1 MPAKRRTIWLGLGLV
16 VAIAALGLVRAMDAP
31 PSPGAA
37 AGRRTTPAARPAGRG
52 AGQDALADSAPA
64 VNLEQLAKTRGEPAE
79 SERNPFRF
87 RPKPSP
93 AAPAPEPTIA
103 PPPGTVGSVI
113 GPEAPSAPPGPPPP
127 PPIALK
133 FIGIV
138 QKADGTR
145 IAVLSDGKRPYYGT
159 EGQDIE
165 GQYRILKVGQ
175 ESVEIAYIDG
185 RGRQT
190 LRLSGQ

>member
-1 MPAKRRTIWLGLGLV
+1 MAANRRTIWLGVGLG
-16 VAIAALGLVRAMDAP
+16 VAVAALVLVRAMDTPQSSGP
-31 PSPGAA
+31 PE
-37 AGRRTTPAARPAGRG
+37 RRAPAARGAVRG
-52 AGQDALADSAPA
+52 AAHDPAEGAPA
-64 VNLEQLAKTRGEPAE
+64 VNLEQLSKTRGQPAD

-87 RPKPSP
+87 RPKPAP
-93 AAPAPEPTIA
+93 AAPASAVVRGPVQPMV
-103 PPPGTVGSVI
+103 PPPPPVV
-113 GPEAPSAPPGPPPP
+113 PSGPPPP

-159 EGQDIE
+159 DGQDIE
-165 GQYRILKVGQ
+165 GQYRILKIGQ

-190 LRLSGQ
+190 LRLNGQ

>member
-1 MPAKRRTIWLGLGLV
+1 MAVKRRTLGLGAVLIVAIVALV
-16 VAIAALGLVRAMDAP
+16 VVRSMDN
-31 PSPGAA
+31 PSSPVTA
-37 AGRRTTPAARPAGRG
+37 RRNPPAARANARAGSHDPAEG
-52 AGQDALADSAPA
+52 APA
-64 VNLEQLAKTRGEPAE
+64 VNLAQLSKTRGEPTDGD
-79 SERNPFRF
+79 RNPFRF
-87 RPKPSP
+87 RPKPAPPAPASP
-93 AAPAPEPTIA
+93 AAAHGPAPIA
-103 PPPGTVGSVI
+103 PPPMPV
-113 GPEAPSAPPGPPPP
+113 APPGPPPP

-159 EGQDIE
+159 DGQDIE
-165 GQYRILKVGQ
+165 GQYRILKIGQ

>member
-1 MPAKRRTIWLGLGLV
+1 MAANRRTLWLGLGVV
-16 VAIAALGLVRAMDAP
+16 VAIVALVLARSMDSRQATVP
-31 PSPGAA
+31 AST
-37 AGRRTTPAARPAGRG
+37 RRTTPPARVATRG
-52 AGQDALADSAPA
+52 AAQDVVADAAPA

-87 RPKPSP
+87 RPKP
-93 AAPAPEPTIA
+93 A
-103 PPPGTVGSVI
+103 PPPPTPAAAGR
-113 GPEAPSAPPGPPPP
+113 EAAPVVATPVPVVPPGPPPP

-145 IAVLSDGKRPYYGT
+145 IAVLSDGKRPFYGT
-159 EGQDIE
+159 DGQDIE
-165 GQYRILKVGQ
+165 GQYRILKIGL

>member
-1 MPAKRRTIWLGLGLV
+1 MAVERRTIWLGTGLV
-16 VAIAALGLVRAMDAP
+16 VALAALLFARSMDN
-31 PSPGAA
+31 SPLPVP
-37 AGRRTTPAARPAGRG
+37 GRRTTPPARSTARG
-52 AGQDALADSAPA
+52 AAHDGAAESAPA
-64 VNLEQLAKTRGEPAE
+64 VNLEQLSKTRGEPAD

-87 RPKPSP
+87 RPKP
-93 AAPAPEPTIA
+93 A
-103 PPPGTVGSVI
+103 PPPAAAAAAAR
-113 GPEAPSAPPGPPPP
+113 GPAPVLAPPVPVVPSGPPPP

-145 IAVLSDGKRPYYGT
+145 IAVLTDGKRPYYGT
-159 EGQDIE
+159 DGQDIE
-165 GQYRILKVGQ
+165 GQYRILKIGQ

>member
-1 MPAKRRTIWLGLGLV
+1 VAVERRTVWLGASLIVSMVALV
-16 VAIAALGLVRAMDAP
+16 VVRSMDNP
-31 PSPGAA
+31 PSPIAA
-37 AGRRTTPAARPAGRG
+37 RRNPPAARSNARTANHDRAEG
-52 AGQDALADSAPA
+52 APS
-64 VNLEQLAKTRGEPAE
+64 VNLEQLSKTRGEPLA

-87 RPKPSP
+87 RPRP
-93 AAPAPEPTIA
+93 A
-103 PPPGTVGSVI
+103 PPPPSTPPVDRSAAAP
-113 GPEAPSAPPGPPPP
+113 GPPPGPVVPPGPPPP

-159 EGQDIE
+159 DGQDIE
-165 GQYRILKVGQ
+165 GQYRILKVGL

-190 LRLSGQ
+190 LRLNGQ

>member
-1 MPAKRRTIWLGLGLV
+1 MAVERRTLGLAAALIVSMVALV
-16 VAIAALGLVRAMDAP
+16 VVRSMDSSPATGPARRNP
-31 PSPGAA
+31 P
-37 AGRRTTPAARPAGRG
+37 PARATARPTAHETAEG
-52 AGQDALADSAPA
+52 ALS
-64 VNLEQLAKTRGEPAE
+64 VNLEQLSKTRGEPTDG
-79 SERNPFRF
+79 ERNPFRF
-87 RPKPSP
+87 RPKPAPPPPPPPTAAGRGP
-93 AAPAPEPTIA
+93 AAVAPAPTPVVPT
-103 PPPGTVGSVI
+103 
-113 GPEAPSAPPGPPPP
+113 GPPPP

-159 EGQDIE
+159 DGQDID
-165 GQYRILKVGQ
+165 GQYRILKIGQ